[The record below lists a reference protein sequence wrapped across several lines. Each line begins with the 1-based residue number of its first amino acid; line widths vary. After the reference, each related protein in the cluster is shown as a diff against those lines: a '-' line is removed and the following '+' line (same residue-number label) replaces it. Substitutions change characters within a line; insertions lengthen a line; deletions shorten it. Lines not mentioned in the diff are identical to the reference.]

1 MTLIYSFPSNIP
13 VNDELLIA
21 INGQDVTDEYYNNV
35 NTFSLGEESTYSDW
49 TPIYSKINT
58 QYSFLLEIDPV
69 ITGYYRYNKDKNN
82 NKVTIEMKST
92 TSTPWCFN
100 IDFYSLDSLGI
111 KMLYY
116 TDENLSIVGEGNR
129 VDLFCVSTLEK
140 EENPDSLQTSFPSV
154 DIALNTGYTISD
166 KETVAIKCSEE
177 KPLYIGSIFGSDVE
191 DDTTTMTHISI
202 SSDGIMTLPYTDT
215 TAQMMIL
222 LGWKNLKTK
231 DFLYSQN
238 YQDLS
243 NIQDLFN
250 GKEYTQLKTGAK
262 YKRSYGLLQVA
273 SPINTA
279 TGITIRRYK
288 PGVVLYDELFFIV
301 YNS

>member
-1 MTLIYSFPSNIP
+1 MTLTYNFPSNIP

-35 NTFSLGEESTYSDW
+35 NTFSLGEEPIYSDW

-58 QYSFLLEIDPV
+58 RYSYLLEIDPV

-100 IDFYSLDSLGI
+100 IDFYSLDSLGV

-140 EENPDSLQTSFPSV
+140 EENPDSLQTTFPSV
-154 DIALNTGYTISD
+154 DIALNTAYLPIDT
-166 KETVAIKCSEE
+166 ETVAIKCTEE

-191 DDTTTMTHISI
+191 DDTTIRTHISI
-202 SSDGIMTLPYTDT
+202 SLNGMMTLPYTDT
-215 TAQMMIL
+215 TTQMMFL
-222 LGWKNLKTK
+222 RGWKISKTK

-250 GKEYTQLKTGAK
+250 NKEYIQIETGAK

-279 TGITIRRYK
+279 TGMVIKRYK
-288 PGVVLYDELFFIV
+288 PGQVLYDELFFIV

>member
-1 MTLIYSFPSNIP
+1 MTLTYNFPSNIP
-13 VNDELLIA
+13 VNDELSIA

-35 NTFSLGEESTYSDW
+35 NTFSIGEEPTYSDW
-49 TPIYSKINT
+49 IPIYSKINT
-58 QYSFLLEIDPV
+58 QYSYLLEIDPV

-129 VDLFCVSTLEK
+129 VDLFCVSTLAK

-154 DIALNTGYTISD
+154 DVALNTNYLPID

-177 KPLYIGSIFGSDVE
+177 KPLYIGSIFGSDAE
-191 DDTTTMTHISI
+191 DAGIRHVSLVKATGTMK
-202 SSDGIMTLPYTDT
+202 LPYEDT
-215 TAQMMIL
+215 TAQMFTL
-222 LGWKNLKTK
+222 QDWKNLKTK

-243 NIQDLFN
+243 NIQNLFN
-250 GKEYTQLKTGAK
+250 NKEYSQIQTGAK

-279 TGITIRRYK
+279 TGITIQRYK
-288 PGVVLYDELFFIV
+288 AGYTLYDELFFIV

>member
-1 MTLIYSFPSNIP
+1 MTLTYNFPSNIP
-13 VNDELLIA
+13 VNDELSIA
-21 INGQDVTDEYYNNV
+21 INAQAVTDEYYNNA
-35 NTFSLGEESTYSDW
+35 NTLSLGEEPIYSDW
-49 TPIYSKINT
+49 TPIYSKVNT

-100 IDFYSLDSLGI
+100 IDFYSLDSLGV

-154 DIALNTGYTISD
+154 DVALNTGMTIPNT
-166 KETVAIKCSEE
+166 ETVAIKCTEE

-191 DDTTTMTHISI
+191 EGDVRSWISI
-202 SSDGIMTLPYTDT
+202 NSKGVMTLPYEET
-215 TAQMMIL
+215 TAQMFIL
-222 LGWKNLKTK
+222 QDWKNLKTK

-243 NIQDLFN
+243 NIQSLFN
-250 GKEYTQLKTGAK
+250 DKEYTQIQTGAK

-273 SPINTA
+273 SPINKA
-279 TGITIRRYK
+279 TGIIIKRYK
-288 PGVVLYDELFFIV
+288 PLNVLYDELFFIV

>member
-1 MTLIYSFPSNIP
+1 MTLTYSFPSNIP
-13 VNDELLIA
+13 VNDELSIA
-21 INGQDVTDEYYNNV
+21 INGQDVTDEYYNDV
-35 NTFSLGEESTYSDW
+35 NTFSLGEEPTYSDW
-49 TPIYSKINT
+49 TPIYSKVNT
-58 QYSFLLEIDPV
+58 RYSFLLEIDPV

-129 VDLFCVSTLEK
+129 VDLFCVSTLAK
-140 EENPDSLQTSFPSV
+140 EENPDTLQTSFPSV
-154 DIALNTGYTISD
+154 DIALNTYYKPIDT
-166 KETVAIKCSEE
+166 ETVAIKCSEE
-177 KPLYIGSIFGSDVE
+177 KPLYIGSIFGSDIE
-191 DDTTTMTHISI
+191 DDTTIMTHISI
-202 SSDGIMTLPYTDT
+202 SPSGMMTLPYTDT
-215 TAQMMIL
+215 TAQMMVL
-222 LGWKNLKTK
+222 TDWKNLKTK

-243 NIQDLFN
+243 KIQSLFN
-250 GKEYTQLKTGAK
+250 NKEYTQIQSGAK

-288 PGVVLYDELFFIV
+288 PLNVLYDELFFIV

>member
-1 MTLIYSFPSNIP
+1 MTLTYNFPSNIP
-13 VNDELLIA
+13 VNDELSIA
-21 INGQDVTDEYYNNV
+21 INGQDVTDEYYNNT
-35 NTFSLGEESTYSDW
+35 NTFSLGEEPTYSDW
-49 TPIYSKINT
+49 TPIYSKVNT

-129 VDLFCVSTLEK
+129 VDLFCVSTIEK
-140 EENPDSLQTSFPSV
+140 EENPDSLQTSFQSIDV
-154 DIALNTGYTISD
+154 ALNTGATISD
-166 KETVAIKCSEE
+166 KKTVAIKCSEE
-177 KPLYIGSIFGSDVE
+177 KPLYIGSIFGSDIE
-191 DDTTTMTHISI
+191 ESLSNSWISI
-202 SSDGIMTLPYTDT
+202 ISKGIMTLPYKEI
-215 TAQMMIL
+215 TAQMIVL
-222 LGWKNLKTK
+222 TDWKNLKTK

-250 GKEYTQLKTGAK
+250 DKEYTQIQTGAK

-273 SPINTA
+273 SPINKA
-279 TGITIRRYK
+279 TGMIIKRYK
-288 PGVVLYDELFFIV
+288 PNQVLYDELFFIV

>member
-1 MTLIYSFPSNIP
+1 MTLTYNFPSNIP
-13 VNDELLIA
+13 VNDELSIA

-35 NTFSLGEESTYSDW
+35 NTFSLGEEPTYSDW

-58 QYSFLLEIDPV
+58 QYNFLLEIDPV
-69 ITGYYRYNKDKNN
+69 ITGYYRYNKNKNN

-100 IDFYSLDSLGI
+100 IDFYSLDSLGV

-140 EENPDSLQTSFPSV
+140 EENPDSLQTPFPSV
-154 DIALNTGYTISD
+154 DVALNTAYLPIDT
-166 KETVAIKCSEE
+166 KTVAIKCSEE
-177 KPLYIGSIFGSDVE
+177 KPLYIGSIFGSDSELSTSEALVGV
-191 DDTTTMTHISI
+191 MNPKA
-202 SSDGIMTLPYTDT
+202 IMTLPYENT
-215 TAQMMIL
+215 TNQLAIL
-222 LGWKNLKTK
+222 QDWKNLKTK

-243 NIQDLFN
+243 NIQNLFN
-250 GKEYTQLKTGAK
+250 NKEYTQLKTGAK

>member
-1 MTLIYSFPSNIP
+1 MTLTYNFPSNIP
-13 VNDELLIA
+13 VNDELSIA

-58 QYSFLLEIDPV
+58 RYSFLLEIDPV

-82 NKVTIEMKST
+82 NKVIIEMKST

-100 IDFYSLDSLGI
+100 IDFYSLDSLGV

-140 EENPDSLQTSFPSV
+140 EENPDSLQTSFQSV
-154 DIALNTGYTISD
+154 DIALNTGATISD

-177 KPLYIGSIFGSDVE
+177 KPLYIGSIFGSDAE
-191 DDTTTMTHISI
+191 DSGVRPAISI
-202 SSDGIMTLPYTDT
+202 SSKGVMTLPYEET
-215 TAQMMIL
+215 TAQIFTL
-222 LGWKNLKTK
+222 QDWKNLKTK

-238 YQDLS
+238 YQDLL
-243 NIQDLFN
+243 NIQSLFN
-250 GKEYTQLKTGAK
+250 NKEYTQIETGAK

-279 TGITIRRYK
+279 TGIIIKRYK
-288 PGVVLYDELFFIV
+288 PLDVLYDELFFIV

>member
-1 MTLIYSFPSNIP
+1 MTLTYNFPSNIP

-21 INGQDVTDEYYNNV
+21 INGQDVTDEYYNNA
-35 NTFSLGEESTYSDW
+35 NTLSLGEKPTYSDW

-58 QYSFLLEIDPV
+58 RYSYLLEIDPV

-82 NKVTIEMKST
+82 NKVIFEMKST

-100 IDFYSLDSLGI
+100 IDFYSLDSLGV

-140 EENPDSLQTSFPSV
+140 EENPDSLQTSFQSV
-154 DIALNTGYTISD
+154 DVALNTAYLPIDT
-166 KETVAIKCSEE
+166 ETVAIKCTEE
-177 KPLYIGSIFGSDVE
+177 KPLYIGSIFGSDIE
-191 DDTTTMTHISI
+191 ESFFKSWISI

-215 TAQMMIL
+215 TAQMMVL
-222 LGWKNLKTK
+222 QDWKKTKTK

-243 NIQDLFN
+243 NIQNLFN
-250 GKEYTQLKTGAK
+250 NKEYSQFQTGAK

-273 SPINTA
+273 SPINKA
-279 TGITIRRYK
+279 TGMIIKRYK
-288 PGVVLYDELFFIV
+288 PNQVLYDELFFIV
-301 YNS
+301 YNG

>member
-1 MTLIYSFPSNIP
+1 MTLIYNFPSNIP
-13 VNDELLIA
+13 VNDELSIA
-21 INGQDVTDEYYNNV
+21 INGQDVTDEYYNNT
-35 NTFSLGEESTYSDW
+35 NTFSLGEEPTYSDW
-49 TPIYSKINT
+49 TPIYSKVNT
-58 QYSFLLEIDPV
+58 QYSYLLEIDPV

-140 EENPDSLQTSFPSV
+140 EENPDSLQTSFQSV
-154 DIALNTGYTISD
+154 DIALNTGVTISD
-166 KETVAIKCSEE
+166 EETVAIKCSEE
-177 KPLYIGSIFGSDVE
+177 KPLYIGSIFGSDIE
-191 DDTTTMTHISI
+191 DDTTIMTHISI
-202 SSDGIMTLPYTDT
+202 SLSGMMTLPYTDT
-215 TAQMMIL
+215 TAQMIL
-222 LGWKNLKTK
+222 LTDWKNLKTK

-243 NIQDLFN
+243 NIQGLFN
-250 GKEYTQLKTGAK
+250 NKEYTQIQTGAK

-273 SPINTA
+273 SPINKA
-279 TGITIRRYK
+279 TGIIIKRYK
-288 PGVVLYDELFFIV
+288 PTYVLYDELFFIV

>member
-1 MTLIYSFPSNIP
+1 MTLTYNFPSNIP
-13 VNDELLIA
+13 VNDELSIA

-49 TPIYSKINT
+49 TPIYSKVNT
-58 QYSFLLEIDPV
+58 RYSFLLEIDPV

-140 EENPDSLQTSFPSV
+140 EENPGSLQTSFQSV
-154 DIALNTGYTISD
+154 DIALNTGMTIPNT
-166 KETVAIKCSEE
+166 ETVAIKCSEE
-177 KPLYIGSIFGSDVE
+177 KPLYIGSIFGSDIE
-191 DDTTTMTHISI
+191 ESLSKSWISI
-202 SSDGIMTLPYTDT
+202 GSDGIMTLPYMDT
-215 TAQMMIL
+215 TTQLVIL
-222 LGWKNLKTK
+222 QGWKKTKTK

-243 NIQDLFN
+243 NIQNLFN
-250 GKEYTQLKTGAK
+250 NKEYSQFQTGAK

-273 SPINTA
+273 SPINKA
-279 TGITIRRYK
+279 TGIVIQRYK
-288 PGVVLYDELFFIV
+288 PNYVLYDKLFFIV

>member
-1 MTLIYSFPSNIP
+1 MTLTYSFPSNIP
-13 VNDELLIA
+13 VNDELSIA

-35 NTFSLGEESTYSDW
+35 NTFSLGEEPTYSDW
-49 TPIYSKINT
+49 IPIYSKINT
-58 QYSFLLEIDPV
+58 RYSFLLEIDPV

-82 NKVTIEMKST
+82 NKVIIEMKST

-100 IDFYSLDSLGI
+100 IDFYSLDSLGV

-129 VDLFCVSTLEK
+129 VDLFCVSTLAK
-140 EENPDSLQTSFPSV
+140 EENPDSLQTTFPSI
-154 DIALNTGYTISD
+154 DIALNTDERPIDT
-166 KETVAIKCSEE
+166 KTVAIKCSEE
-177 KPLYIGSIFGSDVE
+177 KPLYIGSIFGSDNE
-191 DDTTTMTHISI
+191 DDTTIMTHISI
-202 SSDGIMTLPYTDT
+202 SPSGIMTLPYTET
-215 TAQMMIL
+215 INQIMVL
-222 LGWKNLKTK
+222 QGWKTSKTK

-243 NIQDLFN
+243 NIQNLFN
-250 GKEYTQLKTGAK
+250 NKEYTQIETGAK

-288 PGVVLYDELFFIV
+288 HSQILYDELFFIV

>member
-1 MTLIYSFPSNIP
+1 MTLTYSFPSNIP
-13 VNDELLIA
+13 VNDELSIA
-21 INGQDVTDEYYNNV
+21 INGQDVTDEYYNNA
-35 NTFSLGEESTYSDW
+35 NTLSLGEEPIYSDW
-49 TPIYSKINT
+49 TPIYSKVNT

-82 NKVTIEMKST
+82 NKVIIEMKST

-100 IDFYSLDSLGI
+100 IDFYSLDSLGV

-129 VDLFCVSTLEK
+129 VDLFCVSTLAK
-140 EENPDSLQTSFPSV
+140 EENPDSLQTSFQSV
-154 DIALNTGYTISD
+154 DIALNTDYRPID
-166 KETVAIKCSEE
+166 KETVAIKCTEE
-177 KPLYIGSIFGSDVE
+177 KPLYIGSIFGSDNE
-191 DDTTTMTHISI
+191 DDTTIMTHISI
-202 SSDGIMTLPYTDT
+202 SSDGIMTLPYKET
-215 TAQMMIL
+215 TAQMLIL
-222 LGWKNLKTK
+222 QGWKKTKTK

-243 NIQDLFN
+243 NIQSLFN
-250 GKEYTQLKTGAK
+250 NKEYTQLKTGAK

-279 TGITIRRYK
+279 TGIIIKRYK
-288 PGVVLYDELFFIV
+288 PTYVLYDELFFIV

>member
-1 MTLIYSFPSNIP
+1 MTLTYSFPSNIP
-13 VNDELLIA
+13 VNDELSIA

-35 NTFSLGEESTYSDW
+35 NTFSLGGEPIYSDW

-58 QYSFLLEIDPV
+58 QYSYLLEIDPV
-69 ITGYYRYNKDKNN
+69 ITGYYRYNKDKIN
-82 NKVTIEMKST
+82 NKVIIEMKST

-100 IDFYSLDSLGI
+100 IDFYSLDSLGV

-116 TDENLSIVGEGNR
+116 TDKDLSIVGEGNR

-140 EENPDSLQTSFPSV
+140 EENPDSLQISFPSV
-154 DIALNTGYTISD
+154 DIALNTGITIPNT
-166 KETVAIKCSEE
+166 ETVAIKCSEE
-177 KPLYIGSIFGSDVE
+177 KPLYIGSIFGSDIE
-191 DDTTTMTHISI
+191 ESLSKSWISI

-215 TAQMMIL
+215 TTQMMIL
-222 LGWKNLKTK
+222 QGWKNLKTK

-243 NIQDLFN
+243 NVQNLFN
-250 GKEYTQLKTGAK
+250 NKEYSQFQTGAK

-273 SPINTA
+273 SPINKA
-279 TGITIRRYK
+279 TGMIIKRYK
-288 PGVVLYDELFFIV
+288 PNQVLYDELFFIV

>member
-1 MTLIYSFPSNIP
+1 MTLTYNFPSNIP
-13 VNDELLIA
+13 VNDELSIA
-21 INGQDVTDEYYNNV
+21 INGQDVTDEYYNNT
-35 NTFSLGEESTYSDW
+35 NTFSLGEEPTYSDW
-49 TPIYSKINT
+49 IPIYSKINT
-58 QYSFLLEIDPV
+58 QYSYLLEIDPV

-129 VDLFCVSTLEK
+129 VDLFCVSTLAK

-154 DIALNTGYTISD
+154 DVALNTSYLPID

-177 KPLYIGSIFGSDVE
+177 KPLYIGSIFGSDSELSTSEALVGV
-191 DDTTTMTHISI
+191 MIPKA
-202 SSDGIMTLPYTDT
+202 IMTLPYENT
-215 TAQMMIL
+215 TNQLVIL
-222 LGWKNLKTK
+222 QDWKNLKTK

-250 GKEYTQLKTGAK
+250 NKEYTQLKTGAK

>member
-1 MTLIYSFPSNIP
+1 MTLTYNFPSNIP

-21 INGQDVTDEYYNNV
+21 INGQDVTDEYYNNT
-35 NTFSLGEESTYSDW
+35 NTFSLGEEPTYSDW

-58 QYSFLLEIDPV
+58 QYSYLLEIDPV
-69 ITGYYRYNKDKNN
+69 ITGYYRYNKDKDN

-129 VDLFCVSTLEK
+129 VDLFCVSTFEK
-140 EENPDSLQTSFPSV
+140 EANPDSLQTSFQSV
-154 DIALNTGYTISD
+154 DIALNTSYKPIDT
-166 KETVAIKCSEE
+166 ETVAIKCSEE
-177 KPLYIGSIFGSDVE
+177 KPLYIGSIFGSDNE
-191 DDTTTMTHISI
+191 DDTTIMTHISI
-202 SSDGIMTLPYTDT
+202 ISKGIMTLPYEEI
-215 TAQMMIL
+215 TAQML
-222 LGWKNLKTK
+222 VLQSWKNLKTK

-243 NIQDLFN
+243 NIQSLFN
-250 GKEYTQLKTGAK
+250 NKEYTQIETGAK

-279 TGITIRRYK
+279 TGIVIKRYK
-288 PGVVLYDELFFIV
+288 PTYVLYDELFFIV